1 MYIVMFR
8 IPGRSLYCEEVLVN
22 KKKRK
27 RKKEWRV
34 RSPMVVTYNIHRL
47 SSPPPA
53 PPPPMYGTSNL
64 NLYTHI
70 PVESNSAKFAKYGK
84 GGCIV
89 KFWTW

>member
-53 PPPPMYGTSNL
+53 PPLQCMGQVILTY
-64 NLYTHI
+64 I
-70 PVESNSAKFAKYGK
+70 PIYL
-84 GGCIV
+84 
-89 KFWTW
+89 